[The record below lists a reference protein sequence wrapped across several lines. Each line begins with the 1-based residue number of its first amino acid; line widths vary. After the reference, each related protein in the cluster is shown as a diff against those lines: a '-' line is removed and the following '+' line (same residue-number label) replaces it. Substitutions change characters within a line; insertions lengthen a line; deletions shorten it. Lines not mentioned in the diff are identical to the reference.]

1 MSLAGLV
8 RDGRK
13 DYGVDMDHVSLCYW
27 SQEGMCRHPK
37 IGNSPATSER
47 CGQCAHFKP
56 RKVAESGDL
65 VESRKV
71 KPFAQRAMSWVKAE
85 VSMIADTPLQ
95 PAEYLLRLEVCNAC
109 PELKRAEEEDKLGW
123 CTKCGCP
130 EWSRSELTV
139 KARMP
144 KATCPLAM
152 WNESSQRL
160 PLTDTLRGAIHA

>member
-1 MSLAGLV
+1 
-8 RDGRK
+8 
-13 DYGVDMDHVSLCYW
+13 MDHVSLCYW
-27 SQEGMCRHPK
+27 SQDGVCRHPK
-37 IGNSPATSER
+37 IGNSPATKER
-47 CGQCAHFKP
+47 CGQCAHFKL
-56 RKVAESGDL
+56 RKMDGVQDAIEARKL
-65 VESRKV
+65 V
-71 KPFAQRAMSWVKAE
+71 PLAQRAKSWVKAE
-85 VSMIADTPLQ
+85 VSVVTDPPLQ

-109 PELKRAEEEDKLGW
+109 PNLKRAKEEDKLGW